1 MTDSVTNQIMVDEE
15 RRLQVYDDA
24 TGKPIVAGS
33 HVIGNPTIGYGT
45 LLSAPGGITVDE
57 AEAMLDAR
65 IATARASAQTLP
77 VYGRLNNARQDV
89 LVQLCFQMGVAGVR
103 GFKQMLSALADCDFD
118 RAGDELID
126 SKLHEQAP
134 ARCERLA
141 DVLRSG
147 HA

>member
-1 MTDSVTNQIMVDEE
+1 MTDALTTQIMADEG

-24 TGKPIVAGS
+24 TGQPIVAGS

-45 LLSAPGGITVDE
+45 LLSAPGGITESE
-57 AEAMLDAR
+57 AVSMLEAR
-65 IATARASAQTLP
+65 IATARAGAQTLP
-77 VYGRLNNARQDV
+77 VYGRMNDARRDV
-89 LVQLCFQMGVAGVR
+89 LTQLTFQLGLNGVR
-103 GFKQMLSALADCDFD
+103 GFKRMLAALADSDFD

-126 SKLHEQAP
+126 SKLHEQASE
-134 ARCERLA
+134 RCERMA